1 MFALL
6 GKNDEGVS
14 CLIKMVAH
22 DVIQNQQ
29 DPKTVRMSK
38 LLDASV
44 NVFRVEPM
52 ILETVDI

>member
-1 MFALL
+1 
-6 GKNDEGVS
+6 
-14 CLIKMVAH
+14 MVAH

-44 NVFRVEPM
+44 DVFRVEPM